1 MENQILE
8 LAKRVLAETEVHS
21 VLDHAMDQLLQ
32 ISGAERGMVILFDQ
46 KGEPLFETARNLEKE
61 DIENPGFEVSRTII
75 DGVKVSGNP
84 ICLKNALDNA
94 SMQGS
99 SSTIRLKILSVICL
113 PLVKNND
120 TFGVIYLDNRLVRGM
135 FSPQIFAMVKLF
147 ADFISLSAYHALERK
162 QRDQHIAELESELRS
177 KYQFEAIITNSPR
190 MLEILKLVSQVA
202 NSDASVLIQGESGT
216 GKELIAQAI
225 HYNSNRKN
233 NPFVPINCGAL
244 PESLLESELF
254 GHVKGAFTGAN
265 SDKAGWFESANGGTL
280 FLDEVGEMT
289 PSLQV
294 KFLRV
299 LQTGEYSRVGSRE
312 IRQVDVRVITA
323 TNQNLKEL
331 VDEGTFRKDLYY
343 RLNVI
348 EIELPPLRDR
358 KCDIPVL
365 AKYFIDQY
373 CKKYLKKVMRLTREA
388 EGALLTYDFPGNIRE
403 LENAMQRAV
412 TLAERNVITPQHLP
426 PSIFQTQ
433 NTNGK
438 TAKFSTL
445 TEAKRN
451 AAEQAEREFVSDC
464 LRATKGHV
472 RDAAKMAG
480 IDASNFHKIMKKH
493 EINFMEFKN
502 TSLK

>member
-1 MENQILE
+1 MQNQILE
-8 LAKRVLAETEVHS
+8 LAKKVLAETEVHNI
-21 VLDHAMDQLLQ
+21 LHHAIDQLIQL
-32 ISGAERGMVILFDQ
+32 SSAERGMVILFDQ

-84 ICLKNALDNA
+84 ICLPNALD
-94 SMQGS
+94 SESLQGS

-113 PLVKNND
+113 PLIRNNY
-120 TFGVIYLDNRLVRGM
+120 TFGVIYLDNCTVRGM
-135 FSPQIFAMVKLF
+135 FSKQTFELVRSF

-162 QRDQHIAELESELRS
+162 QQDQHIAELESELRS
-177 KYQFEAIITNSPR
+177 KYQFDAIITSSPR
-190 MLEILKLVSQVA
+190 MLEILKLVSRVA
-202 NSDASVLIQGESGT
+202 NTEAAVLIQGESGT

-244 PESLLESELF
+244 PENLLESELF
-254 GHVKGAFTGAN
+254 GHVKGAFTGTTG
-265 SDKAGWFESANGGTL
+265 DKAGWFETADGGTL

-289 PSLQV
+289 PALQV

-312 IRQVDVRVITA
+312 VRQADVRVITA
-323 TNQNLKEL
+323 TNQNVTGLIK
-331 VDEGTFRKDLYY
+331 DGSFRKDLYY

-365 AKYFIDQY
+365 TRHFIQQYSEKY
-373 CKKYLKKVMRLTREA
+373 KKTTIILSREA
-388 EGALLTYDFPGNIRE
+388 EAELLAYDFPGNIRE

-412 TLAERNVITPQHLP
+412 TLAENNIILPHHLP
-426 PSIFQTQ
+426 DTISRNFPP
-433 NTNGK
+433 NGK
-438 TAKFSTL
+438 PKKFATL
-445 TEAKRN
+445 TAAKRH
-451 AAEQAEREFVSDC
+451 AARQAEREFVIDC
-464 LRATKGHV
+464 LQATQGHV
-472 RDAAKMAG
+472 RNAAKMAG
-480 IDASNFHKIMKKH
+480 IDVSNFHKIMKKQK
-493 EINFMEFKN
+493 INPLDFK
-502 TSLK
+502 S

>member
-8 LAKRVLAETEVHS
+8 LAKKVLAETEVHN
-21 VLDHAMDQLLQ
+21 VLNHAMDQLIQL
-32 ISGAERGMVILFDQ
+32 SGAERGMVILFDQ
-46 KGEPLFETARNLEKE
+46 NGEPLFETARNLEKE

-84 ICLKNALDNA
+84 ISMRNALDNA
-94 SMQGS
+94 STKGS
-99 SSTIRLKILSVICL
+99 SSTIRLKILSVICI
-113 PLVKNND
+113 PLAKNNE
-120 TFGVIYLDNRLVRGM
+120 TFGVIYLDNRSVRGM
-135 FSPQIFAMVKLF
+135 FSPQMFELVKSF
-147 ADFISLSAYHALERK
+147 ADFISLSAFHALERK
-162 QRDQHIAELESELRS
+162 KRDKHIAELESELRS
-177 KYQFEAIITNSPR
+177 KYQFDAIITNSPR

-202 NSDASVLIQGESGT
+202 NSDATVLIQGESGT

-233 NPFVPINCGAL
+233 NPFVPINCCAL
-244 PESLLESELF
+244 PENLLESELF

-280 FLDEVGEMT
+280 FLDEVGEMA

-323 TNQNLKEL
+323 TNQNLKGL
-331 VDEGTFRKDLYY
+331 VEEGKFRKDLYY

-358 KCDIPVL
+358 KCDISVL
-365 AKYFIDQY
+365 ANHFIDVY
-373 CKKYLKKVMRLTREA
+373 CKKYQKKKMRLSRET
-388 EGALLTYDFPGNIRE
+388 ESALLTYDFPGNIRE

-412 TLAERNVITPQHLP
+412 TLAEGNIILPQYLP
-426 PSIFQTQ
+426 TSIYQYQDT
-433 NTNGK
+433 TGK
-438 TAKFSTL
+438 TTKFSTL
-445 TEAKRN
+445 TEAKRH
-451 AAEQAEREFVSDC
+451 AAEQAEREFVCDC
-464 LRATKGHV
+464 LRATRGHI

-480 IDASNFHKIMKKH
+480 IDASNFHKIMKKY
-493 EINFMEFKN
+493 EINFLDFKSTN
-502 TSLK
+502 LK

>member
-1 MENQILE
+1 MPNQILE
-8 LAKRVLAETEVHS
+8 LAKKVLAETEVHN
-21 VLDHAMDQLLQ
+21 VLDHAVDQLIQL
-32 ISGAERGMVILFDQ
+32 SGAERGMVILFDQ

-84 ICLKNALDNA
+84 ISMRNALDNA
-94 SMQGS
+94 SMKGS

-113 PLVKNND
+113 PLVHNNE
-120 TFGVIYLDNRLVRGM
+120 TFGVIYLDNRTVRGM
-135 FSPQIFAMVKLF
+135 FSPQIFELVKSF

-162 QRDQHIAELESELRS
+162 QQDQKISELESELRS
-177 KYQFEAIITNSPR
+177 RYQFDAIITNSPK
-190 MLEILKLVSQVA
+190 MMEILKLVSQVA
-202 NSDASVLIQGESGT
+202 NSDATVLIQGESGT

-225 HYNSNRKN
+225 HYNSNRKDN
-233 NPFVPINCGAL
+233 SFVPINCGAL
-244 PESLLESELF
+244 PENLLESELF

-265 SDKAGWFESANGGTL
+265 SDRAGWFETANGGTL

-312 IRQVDVRVITA
+312 IHQADVRIITA

-331 VDEGTFRKDLYY
+331 IAEGNFRKDLYY

-348 EIELPPLRDR
+348 EIELPPLRER
-358 KCDIPVL
+358 KSDIPVL
-365 AKYFIDQY
+365 ANHFIDLY
-373 CKKYLKKVMRLTREA
+373 CKKCQKKKIRVSREA
-388 EGALLTYDFPGNIRE
+388 ESVLLTYDFPGNIRE
-403 LENAMQRAV
+403 LENAIQRAI
-412 TLAERNVITPQHLP
+412 TLTEGDSILPQYLP
-426 PSIFQTQ
+426 SSIYQ
-433 NTNGK
+433 NQNLNNK
-438 TAKFSTL
+438 TTKYSTL
-445 TEAKRN
+445 TEAKRH

-464 LRATKGHV
+464 LRATKGHI

-480 IDASNFHKIMKKH
+480 IDASNFHKIMKKY
-493 EINFMEFKN
+493 EINFLDFKT